1 MQQWWYLPP
10 PYDMTD
16 AIPLQGPPD
25 GARNTGGRAIPVET
39 LQILG
44 EPGGRVPHSVT
55 KDMGWADIEIIDG
68 RTITFKSG
76 GAKTD
81 VGTRIPD
88 TGRGITI
95 EWGGLPPE
103 GEISNETTAME
114 VPTASLDTAS
124 PDMTFPDVVS
134 PDVILE
140 NNNNM
145 LEEVAPKTGSKKLTA
160 GGKKRKISEWD
171 YMTTLKGYKF

>member
-1 MQQWWYLPP
+1 
-10 PYDMTD
+10 MTD

-25 GARNTGGRAIPVET
+25 GAQNTGKRAIPVET

-68 RTITFKSG
+68 RTIAFKSG

-81 VGTRIPD
+81 IGARIPD

-95 EWGGLPPE
+95 EGDGLPPE
-103 GEISNETTAME
+103 GE
-114 VPTASLDTAS
+114 VPVGVVTGEAPATS
-124 PDMTFPDVVS
+124 PDM
-134 PDVILE
+134 ILE
-140 NNNNM
+140 SNNSM
-145 LEEVAPKTGSKKLTA
+145 LEEVAPKTTGSRKLTA
-160 GGKKRKISEWD
+160 GSKKRKISEWD